1 MSMYSPRLDPGC
13 QYFRQTR
20 DPQSAYM
27 EINLLLSSINRGLSI
42 QHREVSSS
50 RTVTCQITS
59 SIVTVQKETT
69 NQSLQPL

>member
-1 MSMYSPRLDPGC
+1 MSVHSPRVDPGC

-20 DPQSAYM
+20 DPQPPYM
-27 EINLLLSSINRGLSI
+27 EINLLLSSINRGLLI
-42 QHREVSSS
+42 QYEVSNS

-69 NQSLQPL
+69 NQSLQLL